1 MDWRKLFGCQANQE
15 LTCFPL
21 NQNSESLIVQPP
33 PEVFEAGMAE
43 WKSSLVG
50 QFLGAS
56 PNFITLQRTIEKLW
70 NHPAQ
75 GARVQ
80 VSLAGNNLYI
90 FSFSSD
96 SARDWVL
103 DNDLWHVLHKPLIL
117 RKWEPNLQRLNFDL
131 SRLPLWVHLFNI
143 PLELYS
149 KEGLSYIASA
159 LGEPISMDSITAS
172 KYRLEYARV
181 CIEIGAK
188 DDLPE
193 SVEVMLAN
201 GSKTTIYVD
210 IPWFP
215 NRCRRFNTFGHSDKG
230 CFVKS
235 SSAPT
240 TTKIWRIKNNQ
251 NDNTDQTPQE
261 KSDSLHTPLSDPSL
275 KNSLPESSSSIEQDV
290 IKGKE
295 HVFGNRSSLQTILSK
310 NDSMIPTD
318 LSNEDSKAQ
327 SYIPTPRKDSFIGNL
342 PELLPETTPKI
353 NDSITIPKRGRGRPI
368 KIPTKTTIRSSSNR
382 FEILSTV
389 DEVSP
394 PSEIQLRKAR
404 PVAAGVAKLIK
415 ELKSK
420 KKYHITVNGR
430 IWIIWKQGIDLS
442 YCFSTDQS
450 ITVKCLNNNSSFI
463 ITSIYGS
470 NSDSHRRSL
479 WQHLNYLESLYGSQ
493 PWILGGDFNTFL
505 HSNESSD
512 SHLLGPY
519 STTDML
525 DFQEVVHNLSL
536 QDHHFFGPT
545 FTWSNKQKNTFLAR
559 NWISMA
565 LVWTSK
571 ETQTNRPKPFKFF
584 NFWTKHPNILEEVF
598 SSWHIPTQDKE
609 LNVQKELTALEDN
622 ELMFLK
628 QKAKVRWIKE
638 GDKCSKLFHTA
649 IASKL
654 KRDTIRV
661 LINNE
666 GKRLESYDDMANEII
681 HYFKKQ
687 LGTSDPN
694 VLPSD
699 SNFLKNLL
707 RFSLP
712 SETATELTKIISA
725 EEIKEALFSKG
736 NDKAPGP
743 DGFTPM
749 FFKISWSVVGED
761 VVNTVSRRVKSNV
774 EQDRSVILTKG
785 RSIVDNTLLAQELV
799 KDYDRKNI
807 SPRSADGLKL
817 VTEKPDTPYILM
829 DLLLDFFKGQRGI
842 RQGDPLSPII
852 FVLAMNILSKI
863 LNLAAARGIFG
874 YHPKCKKL
882 GITHLSFA
890 DDLLIFCK
898 GNLESI
904 VGVSSVLSHFYSLYG
919 LNLNV
924 NKTDT
929 LEFLWSLGNLL
940 KQTVFH
946 FLTTSKLDFTIGPPT
961 WIQTNLELLLPS
973 DETSYPIQER
983 KFKRL
988 KKVISISENP
998 SLSEDL
1004 DFDTSDAQDVEGP
1017 ESGSG
1022 SKGSF
1027 NEENELGN
1035 SQDMCVP
1042 PVEGV
1047 VGEGTSYGWN
1057 DGGLHVSYE
1066 IKGSIDPT
1074 EVHTADLV
1082 HVWCLPSTAN
1092 VGPQEVPRNLEPI
1105 NLLAAR
1111 NERESVQIA
1120 IHPKVFWSRSSV
1132 AGIVQVQ
1139 CCDLCS
1145 ASGDRLIVGESL
1157 KMRRVV
1163 PILGVPDALVPLD
1176 LPISQI
1182 SLQPGYD
1189 SVLIVHGDKCCLAFN
1204 RYLQHSAWARLK
1216 SISYSLNFIIV
1227 DAMEPIDG
1235 KPLDEVISD
1244 TVIEDWFGVEHGSN
1258 EWYDAL
1264 EQYFKWLLQYR
1275 ISPYFCRWGDSML
1288 GLTYTSPWPA
1298 DHPKSD
1304 EFFSDPRLA
1313 MLIDAQHG
1321 IHAYAPD
1328 ARVLTTYYCGPSD
1341 APLAPTPFE
1350 AFLKVPKFL
1359 RPHTQIY
1366 CTSEWIFGNREDLV
1380 KDVISELH
1388 VENGEEWWTYVCM
1401 GPSDPHPNWHLGMR
1415 GTQHRAV
1422 MWRVWKEGG
1431 TGFLYWGANCYEKA
1445 TVPSAEIRFR
1455 RGLPPGDGVLY
1466 YPGEVFS
1473 SSSQPVASL
1482 RLERILSGLQYGR
1495 EAAVGLLEKTG
1506 VYLGPERY
1514 SMEQLI

>member
-525 DFQEVVHNLSL
+525 DFQEVPLITVWLWSGLLKRLKPIDLSL
-536 QDHHFFGPT
+536 SNSLISGPST
-545 FTWSNKQKNTFLAR
+545 QTFL
-559 NWISMA
+559 
-565 LVWTSK
+565 K
-571 ETQTNRPKPFKFF
+571 KFF
-584 NFWTKHPNILEEVF
+584 PPGTFLLKNSL
-598 SSWHIPTQDKE
+598 DKE

-761 VVNTVSRRVKSNV
+761 VVNT
-774 EQDRSVILTKG
+774 
-785 RSIVDNTLLAQELV
+785 
-799 KDYDRKNI
+799 
-807 SPRSADGLKL
+807 DGLKL

-940 KQTVFH
+940 KQTF
-946 FLTTSKLDFTIGPPT
+946 I
-961 WIQTNLELLLPS
+961 LPH
-973 DETSYPIQER
+973 
-983 KFKRL
+983 
-988 KKVISISENP
+988 KVINRLEQLCSRF
-998 SLSEDL
+998 LW
-1004 DFDTSDAQDVEGP
+1004 
-1017 ESGSG
+1017 
-1022 SKGSF
+1022 KGSDKAAK
-1027 NEENELGN
+1027 GAMI
-1035 SQDMCVP
+1035 S
-1042 PVEGV
+1042 
-1047 VGEGTSYGWN
+1047 WN
-1057 DGGLHVSYE
+1057 RL
-1066 IKGSIDPT
+1066 
-1074 EVHTADLV
+1074 
-1082 HVWCLPSTAN
+1082 
-1092 VGPQEVPRNLEPI
+1092 
-1105 NLLAAR
+1105 
-1111 NERESVQIA
+1111 
-1120 IHPKVFWSRSSV
+1120 
-1132 AGIVQVQ
+1132 
-1139 CCDLCS
+1139 CC
-1145 ASGDRLIVGESL
+1145 
-1157 KMRRVV
+1157 
-1163 PILGVPDALVPLD
+1163 
-1176 LPISQI
+1176 
-1182 SLQPGYD
+1182 
-1189 SVLIVHGDKCCLAFN
+1189 
-1204 RYLQHSAWARLK
+1204 
-1216 SISYSLNFIIV
+1216 
-1227 DAMEPIDG
+1227 
-1235 KPLDEVISD
+1235 
-1244 TVIEDWFGVEHGSN
+1244 
-1258 EWYDAL
+1258 
-1264 EQYFKWLLQYR
+1264 
-1275 ISPYFCRWGDSML
+1275 
-1288 GLTYTSPWPA
+1288 
-1298 DHPKSD
+1298 PKS
-1304 EFFSDPRLA
+1304 E
-1313 MLIDAQHG
+1313 
-1321 IHAYAPD
+1321 
-1328 ARVLTTYYCGPSD
+1328 
-1341 APLAPTPFE
+1341 
-1350 AFLKVPKFL
+1350 
-1359 RPHTQIY
+1359 
-1366 CTSEWIFGNREDLV
+1366 
-1380 KDVISELH
+1380 
-1388 VENGEEWWTYVCM
+1388 
-1401 GPSDPHPNWHLGMR
+1401 
-1415 GTQHRAV
+1415 
-1422 MWRVWKEGG
+1422 
-1431 TGFLYWGANCYEKA
+1431 
-1445 TVPSAEIRFR
+1445 
-1455 RGLPPGDGVLY
+1455 
-1466 YPGEVFS
+1466 
-1473 SSSQPVASL
+1473 
-1482 RLERILSGLQYGR
+1482 
-1495 EAAVGLLEKTG
+1495 
-1506 VYLGPERY
+1506 
-1514 SMEQLI
+1514 